1 MRAKHYLAITAKV
14 KVNVRECVEHVNKDS
29 PLCLLTILYPTR
41 TREQIN
47 S

>member
-1 MRAKHYLAITAKV
+1 MAKA
-14 KVNVRECVEHVNKDS
+14 KVNVRECVEPVYKDS
-29 PLCLLTILYPTR
+29 PLWLLTILYPTR